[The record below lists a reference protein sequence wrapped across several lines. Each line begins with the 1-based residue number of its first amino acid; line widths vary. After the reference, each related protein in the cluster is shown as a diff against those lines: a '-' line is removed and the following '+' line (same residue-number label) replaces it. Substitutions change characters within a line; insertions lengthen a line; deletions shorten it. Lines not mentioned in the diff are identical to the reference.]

1 MKVPESVTVII
12 PTYREAENIP
22 LLLGRIA
29 EVRASAGL
37 DLDVVFVDDNS
48 GDGIVE
54 AVAAQNLPWTKV
66 VVRTEERGLSTAVLE
81 GFKHARGEVC
91 MVMDADLSHPPEK
104 IPELLAALADG
115 ADFVIGSRYVKGGTT
130 DEGWGLFRAMNS
142 RVATWLALPF
152 TRACDPMSGFFA
164 LRRSTFDAGGP
175 YSPVGYKIGLE
186 LLVKCR
192 CVNVREVPIHFANRA
207 KGQSKLSLQE
217 QLRYIQHIRRLFVHR
232 YGDWA
237 RFAQFAVVG
246 ASGVFVN
253 LAALT
258 MLHTVGIP
266 VRLSVA
272 LAIFVAMLTNFALN
286 RWVTFSYARHDH
298 WGPQLIGFVAASS
311 LGGVVNYAI
320 TMGALNAWPTLHDYP
335 QAASILGI
343 LAGTA
348 FNFVASR
355 YIVFRKS

>member
-1 MKVPESVTVII
+1 MSPSGTVTVII
-12 PTYREAENIP
+12 PTYHEAENVP
-22 LLLGRIA
+22 LLLARLA
-29 EVRASAGL
+29 AVRASADL
-37 DLDVVFVDDNS
+37 ELDVVFVDDNS
-48 GDGIVE
+48 ADGIAD
-54 AVAAQNLPWTKV
+54 AVAAENLPWV
-66 VVRTEERGLSTAVLE
+66 SLVVRTEERGLSTAVLE
-81 GFKHARGEVC
+81 GFKHARGETC
-91 MVMDADLSHPPEK
+91 IVMDADLSHPPEK
-104 IPELLAALADG
+104 IPELLAALDDG
-115 ADFVIGSRYVKGGTT
+115 ADFVIGSRYTRGGST
-130 DEGWGLFRAMNS
+130 DEGWGMFRALNS

-192 CVNVREVPIHFANRA
+192 CRDIREVPIHFANRA

-217 QLRYIQHIRRLFVHR
+217 QLRYIQHIRRLFIHR
-232 YGDWA
+232 FGDWA
-237 RFAQFAVVG
+237 RFLQFAVVG

-258 MLHTVGIP
+258 VLHIVGVP
-266 VRLSVA
+266 VKLSVA

-286 RWVTFSYARHDH
+286 RWVTFSYARHDN
-298 WGPQLIGFVAASS
+298 WVPQLFGFVAASS
-311 LGGVVNYAI
+311 LGGAVNYAI
-320 TMGALNAWPTLHDYP
+320 TMGALSAWPGLHDFP
-335 QAASILGI
+335 QAASLLGI

-355 YIVFRKS
+355 YIVFRKV